1 MWIKVVIVLLFIALV
16 LLGLKNFQHARAH
29 WLQAGDNH
37 RAQLA
42 AFMGLTFLALSVFL
56 LFLSIP
62 NSKLLWILLAI
73 SSGMRLETTEA
84 TAAATL
90 PEAHPA

>member
-1 MWIKVVIVLLFIALV
+1 
-16 LLGLKNFQHARAH
+16 
-29 WLQAGDNH
+29 
-37 RAQLA
+37 
-42 AFMGLTFLALSVFL
+42 MGLTFLALSVFL

-90 PEAHPA
+90 PEARPA